1 VLKKKSYKIL
11 VTGGSGRFGKILK
24 TIKTKHK
31 LLFPKKKFFNILK
44 INQMKEYINVH
55 KPNIIIHLAAL
66 SRPMKVHDENIIKS
80 IDINIVGTANIT
92 KICKT
97 FNIKLIYFS
106 TGYVY
111 PKKSGSYKEDDAVNP
126 INNYALSKMGGECSV
141 LMYKNSLILR
151 ASMTEKPFVHK
162 EAFADVYTNFI
173 YHKKAAQI
181 LMKILEYKGIINLG
195 GKRKTIYNFVKGN
208 NKIKKI
214 YAKKNKLDVPLN
226 STMNVDKL
234 NNILSHD

>member
-1 VLKKKSYKIL
+1 MLKKKSYKIL

-31 LLFPKKKFFNILK
+31 LLFPKKNFFNILK

-66 SRPMKVHDENIIKS
+66 SRPMKVHDDNIIKS
-80 IDINIVGTANIT
+80 IDINIIGTANIT
-92 KICKT
+92 KICKK
-97 FNIKLIYFS
+97 FNVKLIYFS

-111 PKKSGSYKEDDAVNP
+111 PKKKGSYKEDDP
-126 INNYALSKMGGECSV
+126 INPWNNYSLSKMGGECSV
-141 LMYKNSLILR
+141 RMYGNSLILR
-151 ASMTEKPFVHK
+151 ASMMEKPFVHK
-162 EAFADVYTNFI
+162 EAFADVYGNFI
-173 YHKKAAQI
+173 YHKEAAQK
-181 LMKILEYKGIINLG
+181 LMKILECKGIINLG
-195 GKRKTIYNFVKGN
+195 GKRKTIYNFAKSK

-214 YAKKNKLDVPLN
+214 FAKKRKLNIPLD

>member
-1 VLKKKSYKIL
+1 MLKKNSYKIL
-11 VTGGSGRFGKILK
+11 VTGGKGRFGKILK

-31 LLFPKKKFFNILK
+31 LIFPKKEFFNILK
-44 INQMKEYINVH
+44 VSQMRKYITAH

-66 SRPMKVHDENIIKS
+66 SRPMKAHEENIIKS
-80 IDINIVGTANIT
+80 IDTNIIGTANIT
-92 KICKT
+92 KICKKY
-97 FNIKLIYFS
+97 NIKLIYFS

-111 PKKSGSYKEDDAVNP
+111 PKKNGSYKEDDPVNP

-141 LMYKNSLILR
+141 QMYNNSLILR

-195 GKRKTIYNFVKGN
+195 GKRKTIYNFVKDN
-208 NKIKKI
+208 KKIKKI
-214 YAKKNKLDVPLN
+214 YAKKKKLDIPLN

>member
-1 VLKKKSYKIL
+1 VLKKNSYKIL
-11 VTGGSGRFGKILK
+11 VTGGEGRFGKILK

-31 LLFPKKKFFNILK
+31 LLFPKKEFFNILK
-44 INQMKEYINVH
+44 VSQMRKYITAH
-55 KPNIIIHLAAL
+55 KPNIIVHLAAL
-66 SRPMKVHDENIIKS
+66 SRPMKAHDENIIKS
-80 IDINIVGTANIT
+80 IDANIIGTANIT
-92 KICKT
+92 KICKKY
-97 FNIKLIYFS
+97 NIKLIYFS

-111 PKKSGSYKEDDAVNP
+111 PKKNGSYKEDDSVNP

-141 LMYKNSLILR
+141 QMYNNSLILR

-195 GKRKTIYNFVKGN
+195 GKRQTIYNFVKSN
-208 NKIKKI
+208 KKIKKI
-214 YAKKNKLDVPLN
+214 YAKKKKLDIPLN

>member
-1 VLKKKSYKIL
+1 MLKKNYHKIL
-11 VTGGSGRFGKILK
+11 ITGGNGRFGKILK

-31 LLFPKKKFFNILK
+31 LLFPKKESFNILK
-44 INQMKEYINVH
+44 INQMKEYIKTY

-66 SRPMKVHDENIIKS
+66 SRPMKLHDENIIKS
-80 IDINIVGTANIT
+80 IDINIIGTANIT
-92 KICKT
+92 KICKE

-111 PKKSGSYKEDDAVNP
+111 PMKDGSYREDDPVNP

-141 LMYKNSLILR
+141 QMYKNSLILR

-173 YHKKAAQI
+173 YHKEAAQI
-181 LMKILEYKGIINLG
+181 LMRILGNKGIINLG
-195 GKRKTIYNFVKGN
+195 GKRKTIYEFVKRN
-208 NKIKKI
+208 KKIKKI
-214 YAKKNKLDVPLN
+214 YAKKNKINIPLN

-234 NNILSHD
+234 NKILSHD

>member
-1 VLKKKSYKIL
+1 MLKKNSYKIL
-11 VTGGSGRFGKILK
+11 VTGGEGRFGKILK

-31 LLFPKKKFFNILK
+31 LLFPKKEFFNILK
-44 INQMKEYINVH
+44 VSQMRKYITAH

-66 SRPMKVHDENIIKS
+66 SRPMKAHDENIIKS
-80 IDINIVGTANIT
+80 IDANIIGTANIT
-92 KICKT
+92 KICKKY
-97 FNIKLIYFS
+97 NIKLIYFS

-111 PKKSGSYKEDDAVNP
+111 PKKNGSYKEDDSVNP

-141 LMYKNSLILR
+141 QMYNNSLILR

-195 GKRKTIYNFVKGN
+195 GKRQTIYNFVKSN
-208 NKIKKI
+208 KKIKKI
-214 YAKKNKLDVPLN
+214 YAKKKKLDIPLN

>member
-1 VLKKKSYKIL
+1 MLKKISYKIL
-11 VTGGSGRFGKILK
+11 VTGGEGRFGKILK

-31 LLFPKKKFFNILK
+31 LLFPKKEFFNILK
-44 INQMKEYINVH
+44 VSQMRKYITAH
-55 KPNIIIHLAAL
+55 KPNIIVHLAAL
-66 SRPMKVHDENIIKS
+66 SRPMKAHDENIIKS
-80 IDINIVGTANIT
+80 IDTNIIGTANIT
-92 KICKT
+92 KICKKY
-97 FNIKLIYFS
+97 NIKLIYFS

-111 PKKSGSYKEDDAVNP
+111 PKKNGSYKEDDSVNP

-141 LMYKNSLILR
+141 QMYNNSLILR

-195 GKRKTIYNFVKGN
+195 GKRQTIYNFVKSN
-208 NKIKKI
+208 KKIKKI
-214 YAKKNKLDVPLN
+214 YAKKKKLDIPLN

>member
-1 VLKKKSYKIL
+1 VLKKISYKIL
-11 VTGGSGRFGKILK
+11 VTGGEGRFGKILK

-31 LLFPKKKFFNILK
+31 LLFPKKEFFNILK
-44 INQMKEYINVH
+44 VSQMRKYITAH
-55 KPNIIIHLAAL
+55 KPNIIVHLAAL
-66 SRPMKVHDENIIKS
+66 SRPMKAHDENIIKS
-80 IDINIVGTANIT
+80 IDTNIIGTANIT
-92 KICKT
+92 KICKKY
-97 FNIKLIYFS
+97 NIKLIYFS

-111 PKKSGSYKEDDAVNP
+111 PKKNGSYKEDDSVNP

-141 LMYKNSLILR
+141 QMYNNSLILR

-195 GKRKTIYNFVKGN
+195 GKRQTIYNFVKSN
-208 NKIKKI
+208 KKIKKI
-214 YAKKNKLDVPLN
+214 YAKKKKLDIPLN

>member
-1 VLKKKSYKIL
+1 MLKKNSYKIL
-11 VTGGSGRFGKILK
+11 ITGGNGRFGKILK

-31 LLFPKKKFFNILK
+31 LHFPEKESFNILK
-44 INQMKEYINVH
+44 INQMRKYISTH

-66 SRPMKVHDENIIKS
+66 SRPMKIHDENIIKS
-80 IDINIVGTANIT
+80 IDINIIGTANIT
-92 KICKT
+92 KICKK

-111 PKKSGSYKEDDAVNP
+111 PKKNGSYKEDDPVNP

-141 LMYKNSLILR
+141 QMYENSLILR

-181 LMKILEYKGIINLG
+181 LMRVLEYKGIMNFG
-195 GKRKTIYNFVKGN
+195 GKRQTIYNFIKKN
-208 NKIKKI
+208 KKIKKI
-214 YAKKNKLDVPLN
+214 YAKKNKLNVPLN

-234 NNILSHD
+234 NKILSND

>member
-1 VLKKKSYKIL
+1 MLKKNSYKIL
-11 VTGGSGRFGKILK
+11 VTGGNGRFGKILK

-31 LLFPKKKFFNILK
+31 VLFPKKEFFNILK
-44 INQMKEYINVH
+44 VSQMRKYITAH
-55 KPNIIIHLAAL
+55 KPNIIVHLAAL
-66 SRPMKVHDENIIKS
+66 SRPMKAHDENIIKS
-80 IDINIVGTANIT
+80 IDVNIIGTANIT
-92 KICKT
+92 KICKKY
-97 FNIKLIYFS
+97 NIKLIYFS

-111 PKKSGSYKEDDAVNP
+111 PKKNGSYKEDDSVNP

-141 LMYKNSLILR
+141 QMYNNSLILR

-195 GKRKTIYNFVKGN
+195 GRRQTIYNFVKSKK
-208 NKIKKI
+208 KIKKI
-214 YAKKNKLDVPLN
+214 YAKKKRLDIPLN

>member
-1 VLKKKSYKIL
+1 VLKKNSYKIL
-11 VTGGSGRFGKILK
+11 VTGGEGRFGKILK

-31 LLFPKKKFFNILK
+31 LLFPKKEFFNILK
-44 INQMKEYINVH
+44 VSQMRKYITAH

-66 SRPMKVHDENIIKS
+66 SRPMKAHDENIIKS
-80 IDINIVGTANIT
+80 IDANIIGTANIT
-92 KICKT
+92 KICKKY
-97 FNIKLIYFS
+97 NIKLIYFS

-111 PKKSGSYKEDDAVNP
+111 PKKNGSYKEDDSVNP

-141 LMYKNSLILR
+141 QMYNNSLILR

-195 GKRKTIYNFVKGN
+195 GKRQTIYNFVKSN
-208 NKIKKI
+208 KKIKKI
-214 YAKKNKLDVPLN
+214 YAKKKKLDIPLN

>member
-1 VLKKKSYKIL
+1 MLKKISYKIL
-11 VTGGSGRFGKILK
+11 VTGGEGRFGKILK

-31 LLFPKKKFFNILK
+31 LLFPKKEFFNILK
-44 INQMKEYINVH
+44 VSQMRKYITAH
-55 KPNIIIHLAAL
+55 KPNIIVHLAAL
-66 SRPMKVHDENIIKS
+66 SRPMKAHDENIIKS
-80 IDINIVGTANIT
+80 IDTNIIGTANIT
-92 KICKT
+92 KICKKY
-97 FNIKLIYFS
+97 NIKLIYFS

-111 PKKSGSYKEDDAVNP
+111 PKNNGSYKEDDSVNP

-141 LMYKNSLILR
+141 QMYNNSLILR

-173 YHKKAAQI
+173 YHKKAAKI

-195 GKRKTIYNFVKGN
+195 GRRQTIYNFVKSN
-208 NKIKKI
+208 KKIKKI
-214 YAKKNKLDVPLN
+214 YAKKRKLDIPLN

>member
-1 VLKKKSYKIL
+1 MLKKNSYKIL
-11 VTGGSGRFGKILK
+11 VTGGEGRFGKILK

-31 LLFPKKKFFNILK
+31 LLFPKKEFFNILK
-44 INQMKEYINVH
+44 VSQMRKYITAH
-55 KPNIIIHLAAL
+55 KPNIIVHLAAL
-66 SRPMKVHDENIIKS
+66 SRPMKAHDENIIKS
-80 IDINIVGTANIT
+80 IDANIIGTANIT
-92 KICKT
+92 KICKKY
-97 FNIKLIYFS
+97 NIKLIYFS

-111 PKKSGSYKEDDAVNP
+111 PKKNGSYKEDDSVNP

-141 LMYKNSLILR
+141 QMYNNSLILR

-195 GKRKTIYNFVKGN
+195 GKRQTIYNFVKSN
-208 NKIKKI
+208 KKIKKI
-214 YAKKNKLDVPLN
+214 YAKKKKLDIPLN

>member
-1 VLKKKSYKIL
+1 MLKKKSYKIL

-31 LLFPKKKFFNILK
+31 LLFPKKNFFNILK

-97 FNIKLIYFS
+97 FKIKLI
-106 TGYVY
+106 
-111 PKKSGSYKEDDAVNP
+111 
-126 INNYALSKMGGECSV
+126 
-141 LMYKNSLILR
+141 
-151 ASMTEKPFVHK
+151 
-162 EAFADVYTNFI
+162 
-173 YHKKAAQI
+173 
-181 LMKILEYKGIINLG
+181 
-195 GKRKTIYNFVKGN
+195 
-208 NKIKKI
+208 
-214 YAKKNKLDVPLN
+214 
-226 STMNVDKL
+226 
-234 NNILSHD
+234 